1 MESFDNRFT
10 SQVDFKN
17 GFTPA
22 TCFCWSEARIWIS
35 KCSMSCS
42 CFLFVQWF
50 KMRVDICWPSL
61 LKLAFHNSMDYKY
74 GKQYGL
80 LLWKTIWTTVME
92 NNTDYC
98 YGKQYGL
105 LLWKTIWTTVMKREF
120 KKTMCKTQGHK
131 LWPWVLVH
139 CLSAADSVVSFF
151 YKPQLFSPNRRPSK
165 IHFFLNC
172 AVIESTIQNSCS
184 NKFLSGIQSKLS

>member
-80 LLWKTIWTTVME
+80 LLWKTIWTTVM
-92 NNTDYC
+92 
-98 YGKQYGL
+98 
-105 LLWKTIWTTVMKREF
+105 KREF

-165 IHFFLNC
+165 IHFLLNC